1 MKVITQWPKI
11 KAGDIISFKYKNEKT
26 GKNLTHSVLVLA
38 KDQKVPTKT
47 GDKRFLIG
55 LKIEE
60 SNRPLVPRDV
70 VEKFL
75 MEIGEIELVDAKNN
89 IYGLRLETKGKMG
102 DIQLK
107 RLYRDLKPLNR
118 NNNLYRTYD
127 YIKARKSP
135 VYKEPIKISNTLK
148 EALEARFK
156 YED

>member
-148 EALEARFK
+148 EALDARFK

>member
-102 DIQLK
+102 QVQLR
-107 RLYRDLKPLNR
+107 RLYRDFKPLNR

-148 EALEARFK
+148 EALDARFK

>member
-127 YIKARKSP
+127 YIKA
-135 VYKEPIKISNTLK
+135 
-148 EALEARFK
+148 
-156 YED
+156 

>member
-38 KDQKVPTKT
+38 RDQKVPTKT

-89 IYGLRLETKGKMG
+89 IYGLRLETKGVMG
-102 DIQLK
+102 DVQLK

-127 YIKARKSP
+127 YMKARKSP
-135 VYKEPIKISNTLK
+135 VYREPIKISNTLK

-156 YED
+156 YEN

>member
-148 EALEARFK
+148 EALDARFK
-156 YED
+156 YEN

>member
-135 VYKEPIKISNTLK
+135 VYREPIQISNTLK
-148 EALEARFK
+148 EALDARFK